1 MKTIEINYPDNFFNF
16 SNGVDVSN
24 EDIETAIEE
33 GMRELVDARRNDY
46 YIWSTGN
53 TQVLLTKNIDLNVI
67 NVTVSKNYKED
78 TIYL

>member
-1 MKTIEINYPDNFFNF
+1 MKTVEINYPENFFDF
-16 SNGVDVSN
+16 SGGTDISN
-24 EDIETAIEE
+24 EDIEAAIEE
-33 GMRELVDARRNDY
+33 GVYELINVEKDDY

-53 TQVLLTKNIDLNVI
+53 TQVLLTKNNDLNVI

>member
-1 MKTIEINYPDNFFNF
+1 MKTTEINYPDSFFDF
-16 SNGVDVSN
+16 SSGVDISS

-33 GMRELVDARRNDY
+33 GVRELVNTRRNDY